1 MSTVFSKFRTAP
13 LIEAIEANKNF
24 EKENIFLFK
33 RDPLNV
39 PPEVVQVVDI
49 VDDLT
54 DSDMRAI
61 VRKYT
66 ARSPFE
72 SVAFTGF
79 SQQGR
84 IVGAV
89 MYDGP
94 WFYHYCVPS
103 FLLNSKEEARIL
115 CDKLNQQHTQIRRE
129 RREYWRE
136 VERYENKTWLGRLF
150 SKEPVKPA

>member
-1 MSTVFSKFRTAP
+1 MSTVFDQFRTVP
-13 LIEAIEANKNF
+13 LTTAIEANEEFKQ
-24 EKENIFLFK
+24 ENIFLFK

-39 PPEVVQVVDI
+39 PPEVVYVVDN

-61 VRKYT
+61 VSKYM

-72 SVAFTGF
+72 STAFAGF

-84 IVGAV
+84 VVGAI

-94 WFYHYCVPS
+94 WFYYYHVPV
-103 FLLNSKEEARIL
+103 FLLNSKGEAKAL
-115 CDKLNQQHTQIRRE
+115 CDKLNQQHAQIQRE

-136 VERYENKTWLGRLF
+136 VEKYENRTWLGRLF
-150 SKEPVKPA
+150 TKEPVEPA

>member
-1 MSTVFSKFRTAP
+1 MSTVFDKFRTVP
-13 LIEAIEANKNF
+13 LTTAIEANKEF
-24 EKENIFLFK
+24 EQENIFLFE

-39 PPEVVQVVDI
+39 PPATVQIVDD

-61 VRKYT
+61 VSKYMS
-66 ARSPFE
+66 RSPFE
-72 SVAFTGF
+72 STAFAGF

-84 IVGAV
+84 VIGAV

-94 WFYHYCVPS
+94 WFYYYHVPS

-136 VERYENKTWLGRLF
+136 VEKYENRTWLGRLF
-150 SKEPVKPA
+150 TKEPVEPA

>member
-1 MSTVFSKFRTAP
+1 MSTVFDKFDTAP
-13 LIEAIEANKNF
+13 LAAAIAANREF
-24 EKENIFLFK
+24 EQKNIFLFDK
-33 RDPLNV
+33 DPLNV
-39 PPEVVQVVDI
+39 PPKTVRI
-49 VDDLT
+49 VDNVDALT
-54 DSDMRAI
+54 DSDARAI

-94 WFYHYCVPS
+94 WFYYYCVPS